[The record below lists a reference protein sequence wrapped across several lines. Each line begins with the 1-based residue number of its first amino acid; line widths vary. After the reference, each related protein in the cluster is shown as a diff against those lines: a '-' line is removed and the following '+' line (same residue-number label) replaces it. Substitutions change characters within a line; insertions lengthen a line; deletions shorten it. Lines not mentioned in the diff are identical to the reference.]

1 MLIGS
6 ASKQKGSIGYFEA
19 TAIGIGGMVGG
30 GIFAVLGLAVGL
42 AGGGTPVAFAVAGVV
57 AAITSYSYAKLSV
70 KYPSA
75 GGTVEFLYQGFGP
88 GLFTG
93 GLNVL
98 LWVSYFVMICLYAY
112 AFGSYA
118 SSFFPAASQD
128 LWRHVFASGAII
140 LFTGL
145 NAMGAAVSGK
155 AEEVIVGIKLLIL
168 IFFVAVGLW
177 TVQLSKIGPSTW
189 PKPVPLLAG
198 GMIIFVAYEGFEL
211 IANTAEDV
219 RNPKKTLPR
228 AFYSAVGFV
237 IVLYILVAMITVGG
251 GLSTKAIMAAKD
263 YALAEAAKPFLGQF
277 GFVLIAI
284 AALLATSSAINA
296 TFYGT
301 ARISYVIAKDG
312 ELPKFLEKKVWNQPI
327 EGLLITAV
335 ISLLMVNLFDLSS
348 IATMGSAGFLI
359 IFAAVNASNF
369 RLHSK
374 TGSNRWV
381 SGVGCLVTLLA
392 LLALLWQTATT
403 QPEQLL
409 VLVVMVGISFA
420 IEFTY
425 RKITGRSLRSTLS
438 KKGEGDRHGVHML

>member
-1 MLIGS
+1 MKKPSKGNGS
-6 ASKQKGSIGYFEA
+6 LGYLEI

-42 AGGGTPVAFAVAGVV
+42 AGGGTPVAFALAGIV

-112 AFGSYA
+112 AFGSYGASFFSA
-118 SSFFPAASQD
+118 SSQA

-140 LFTGL
+140 IFTVL
-145 NAMGAAVSGK
+145 NAMGAAISGR
-155 AEEVIVGIKLLIL
+155 AEEIIVGIKLLIL
-168 IFFVAVGLW
+168 LVFVGAGLW
-177 TVQLSKIGPSTW
+177 TIQLAKISPSTW
-189 PKPVPLLAG
+189 PSPVPLVAG

-219 RNPKKTLPR
+219 RNPKKTIPR

-237 IVLYILVAMITVGG
+237 IVLYVLVAMITVGG
-251 GLSTKAIMAAKD
+251 GLTLKAILGAKD
-263 YALAEAAKPFLGQF
+263 YALAEAAKPFLGQA
-277 GFVLIAI
+277 GFILIAI

-296 TFYGT
+296 TLYGT
-301 ARISYVIAKDG
+301 ARISYVIVKDG
-312 ELPKFLEKKVWNQPI
+312 ELPKVLGKKVWDQPI

-348 IATMGSAGFLI
+348 IATMGSAGFLV

-369 RLHSK
+369 LLYKK

-381 SGVGCLVTLLA
+381 SGIGCLITVFA
-392 LLALLWQTATT
+392 LGALLWQTARTK
-403 QPEQLL
+403 PEQIL
-409 VLVVMVGISFA
+409 VLVIMAGISFA
-420 IEFTY
+420 IEFAY
-425 RKITGRSLRSTLS
+425 RKATGRSIRSTL
-438 KKGEGDRHGVHML
+438 KEKGDRRGVHMF

>member
-1 MLIGS
+1 MKKNPKNSGS
-6 ASKQKGSIGYFEA
+6 LGYLEV

-42 AGGGTPVAFAVAGVV
+42 AGGGTPMAFALAGVV
-57 AAITSYSYAKLSV
+57 AAITSYSYSKLSV

-88 GLFTG
+88 GLMTG

-118 SSFFPAASQD
+118 ASFFPAASQA
-128 LWRHVFASGAII
+128 LWRHIFASAAII
-140 LFTGL
+140 IFTVL
-145 NAMGAAVSGK
+145 NGMGAAVTGR
-155 AEEVIVGIKLLIL
+155 AEEIIVGIKLLIL
-168 IFFVAVGLW
+168 LVFVGAGLW
-177 TVQLSKIGPSTW
+177 TVQLSKISPSTW
-189 PKPVPLLAG
+189 PSPIPLVAG

-219 RNPKKTLPR
+219 RNPEKTIPR

-237 IVLYILVAMITVGG
+237 IVLYVLVAMITVGG
-251 GLSTKAIMAAKD
+251 GLSLNTILGAKD
-263 YALAEAAKPFLGQF
+263 YALAEAAKPFLGHA
-277 GFVLIAI
+277 GFILIAV

-301 ARISYVIAKDG
+301 ARISYIIAKDG
-312 ELPKFLEKKVWNQPI
+312 ELPKILEKKVWDQPI
-327 EGLLITAV
+327 EGLLITSV

-348 IATMGSAGFLI
+348 IATMGSAGFLV

-369 RLHSK
+369 RLHRK
-374 TGSNRWV
+374 TASNRWV
-381 SGVGCLVTLLA
+381 SGLGCVITLIALVA
-392 LLALLWQTATT
+392 LVWQTARTK
-403 QPEQLL
+403 PEQIL
-409 VLVVMVGISFA
+409 VLVIMVGMSFA
-420 IEFTY
+420 IEITY
-425 RKITGRSLRSTLS
+425 RKFTGRSVHSTL
-438 KKGEGDRHGVHML
+438 KEKGNRRGVHML